1 MTLCVT
7 DDVLYREFI
16 GPIIGGGL
24 ANLTNFRTAASVSLQ
39 MYISYIIIC
48 SAYCLFFCQIVGETL
63 LALVRFLCDARYL
76 PVVNLIIII
85 V

>member
-39 MYISYIIIC
+39 MYISYIIIIC
-48 SAYCLFFCQIVGETL
+48 SAYCLFFCQVVGETL
-63 LALVRFLCDARYL
+63 LALVRLCDARYL
-76 PVVNLIIII
+76 PVVNQIIII
-85 V
+85 L